1 MNELILRYLY
11 NLTAGR
17 VWLESSVIFS
27 SVYLGW
33 SMAVLVLIIFLRR
46 QREHPEA
53 PTELIFAAS
62 AASGAWLAARL
73 IKWWWL
79 TSRPF
84 VRLADITPL
93 FNPGDS
99 NSFPSG
105 HAAFFFALALAVY
118 AVDQKFGQW
127 LIAGA
132 TIISLARV
140 MAGVHWPLDIL
151 GGLALAIFVVPLA
164 LFIARSVDPGFGRRA

>member
-53 PTELIFAAS
+53 PTES
-62 AASGAWLAARL
+62 YERARG
-73 IKWWWL
+73 
-79 TSRPF
+79 S
-84 VRLADITPL
+84 
-93 FNPGDS
+93 S
-99 NSFPSG
+99 
-105 HAAFFFALALAVY
+105 
-118 AVDQKFGQW
+118 
-127 LIAGA
+127 
-132 TIISLARV
+132 
-140 MAGVHWPLDIL
+140 
-151 GGLALAIFVVPLA
+151 
-164 LFIARSVDPGFGRRA
+164 